1 MDGRLT
7 RHARILA
14 GFAILAGL
22 AACGGGDSPAPPP
35 PPIAPADTS
44 APSVPAGL
52 TATAVS
58 ATRVDLQWTAATDT
72 GGSGLAG
79 YRVLRGG
86 TQVAQLGATVTTY
99 SDTTVVAA
107 TQYSY
112 TVRAF
117 DAATPANV
125 SADSTTATA
134 TTPGVATP
142 DTTAPSVPGGVT
154 ATAVGPTRVDLR
166 WNASTDTG
174 GSGLAGYRV
183 LRGGTQVAQL
193 GATVTAYSDTT
204 VVAATQYSYT
214 VRAFDAATPAN
225 VSGDSTAATVTTPAA
240 TASGLD
246 ARPQN
251 TSCVAPARPTPA
263 TGLQLVRAFPNLTF
277 SSPVGMI
284 QAPGSTA
291 RWFVTQQG
299 GTIRAFANDAAV
311 QAAQVTTFLDI
322 TGRIATGGERGLLG
336 FAFHP
341 QWPAVPQA
349 FVYYTTLTGGNRLI
363 VSRFSS
369 TDGGQTLNNA
379 TEQPLLT
386 MTKNQTDSNHN
397 GGHLAF
403 GPDGL
408 LYVGTGDGGG
418 GGDPMNNAQ
427 NLNNLFGKMLR
438 IDVGTA
444 TGYTIPAGNRWAANG
459 RCGGSGTGAA
469 PCAEIYAYGLR
480 NPWKWSFDRQTG
492 QLWLGDVGQN
502 AREEVNVVTNGA
514 NYGWRFREGGLCFNP
529 GTNCP
534 TTAPNNDPLVGPV
547 VDYGRDAGA
556 SITGGFVYR
565 GTRLA
570 SLVGRYLFADF
581 ATGRVFAHTPGTPF
595 RTLVAADSIATA
607 SQPSAFAEAPDGEL
621 FVLGYGNGFVYS
633 LQPASGGTDLIPTSL
648 VDTGCVDRTQP
659 TQPSSGLI
667 PYAPN
672 APFWSDGTAKQR
684 WMGLPAAAPNTI
696 SAAADGDWTFPNGTV
711 LVKNFRLGNQL
722 IETRLFMR
730 HPDGE
735 WAGYTYEWNDAQ
747 TAATRVSAGKTRVV
761 AGQTWVYPS
770 EQQCLQCHTAAAG
783 RSLGLETAQLNGS
796 FGYPQTGR
804 TANQVTTLNAIGVL
818 SPALTGTLP
827 AYPDPYGTAG
837 TVAERAR
844 AYLHTN
850 CSQCHRPNGGTPST
864 MDLRW
869 QATLA
874 QTNTCDVVPSGATL
888 GIANAR
894 LIAPGEPDRS
904 LLLAR
909 TNRRDSSAM
918 PPIGSTVV
926 DAQGVAL
933 LRQWIQGLT
942 ACQ

>member
-1 MDGRLT
+1 V
-7 RHARILA
+7 
-14 GFAILAGL
+14 
-22 AACGGGDSPAPPP
+22 SP
-35 PPIAPADTS
+35 
-44 APSVPAGL
+44 
-52 TATAVS
+52 
-58 ATRVDLQWTAATDT
+58 TRVDLQWTAATDT

-86 TQVAQLGATVTTY
+86 NQVATVTAPTTTY
-99 SDTTVVAA
+99 SDTTVSAG

-117 DAATPANV
+117 DGATPANV
-125 SADSTTATA
+125 SADS
-134 TTPGVATP
+134 G
-142 DTTAPSVPGGVT
+142 
-154 ATAVGPTRVDLR
+154 
-166 WNASTDTG
+166 
-174 GSGLAGYRV
+174 
-183 LRGGTQVAQL
+183 
-193 GATVTAYSDTT
+193 
-204 VVAATQYSYT
+204 
-214 VRAFDAATPAN
+214 
-225 VSGDSTAATVTTPAA
+225 AATVTTPAA
-240 TASGLD
+240 VTSGLD

-251 TSCVAPARPTPA
+251 TSCVAPARPTA
-263 TGLQLVRAFPNLTF
+263 GTGLQLVRAFPNLTF
-277 SSPVGMI
+277 SSPVGMF
-284 QAPGSTA
+284 QAPRDAT
-291 RWFVTQQG
+291 RWFVVQQG
-299 GTIRAFANDAAV
+299 GAIRVFPNDANA
-311 QAAQVTTFLDI
+311 QAAQVQSFLDL
-322 TGRIATGGERGLLG
+322 TSRVTSGGERGLLG
-336 FAFHP
+336 LAFHP
-341 QWPAVPQA
+341 NWPTVPHA
-349 FVYYTTLTGGNRLI
+349 FVYYTSTATGNQLI
-363 VSRFSS
+363 VSRFRSAN
-369 TDGGQTLNNA
+369 GGTTLDAA
-379 TEQPLLT
+379 TEERILT
-386 MTKNQTDSNHN
+386 LTKNQADSNHN

-418 GGDPMNNAQ
+418 GGDPQNNAQ

-438 IDVGTA
+438 IDVGTG
-444 TGYTIPAGNRWAANG
+444 TGYTIPAGNRWGTNA
-459 RCGGSGTGAA
+459 RCGASGAGAA

-492 QLWLGDVGQN
+492 DLWLGDVGQSV
-502 AREEVNVVTNGA
+502 REEVNVIRSGA
-514 NYGWRFREGGLCFNP
+514 NYGWRFREGSACYNP

-534 TTAPNNDPLVGPV
+534 STAPNGDPLVAPV
-547 VDYGRDAGA
+547 VEYGRDSGV
-556 SITGGFVYR
+556 SITGGYVYR
-565 GTRLA
+565 GSRLG

-581 ATGRVFAHTPGTPF
+581 GTGRVFAHTPGSPA
-595 RTLVAADSIATA
+595 RVLVPGDAIATA

-621 FVLGYGNGFVYS
+621 FVLGYGTGFVQS
-633 LQPASGGTDLIPTSL
+633 LQPASAATDTIPTSL
-648 VDTGCVDRTQP
+648 VDTGCVDRAQP
-659 TQPSSGLI
+659 TRPSSGLI

-672 APFWSDGTAKQR
+672 APFWSDGTVKER
-684 WMGLPAAAPNTI
+684 WIGLPASAPNTI
-696 SAAADGDWTFPNGTV
+696 SAGADGDWSFPNGTV
-711 LVKNFRLGNQL
+711 LVKNFRLNDRL

-747 TAATRVSAGKTRVV
+747 TAATRVVGGRNRVF
-761 AGQTWVYPS
+761 GTQTWVYPS

-796 FGYPQTGR
+796 FGYPPPGR
-804 TANQVTTLNAIGVL
+804 TANQVSTLNAIGVL

-869 QATLA
+869 QASLA
-874 QTNTCDVVPSGATL
+874 QSNTCDVVPAGVTL

-909 TNRRDSSAM
+909 TNRRDMHAM

-926 DAQGVAL
+926 DTQGVAL

-942 ACQ
+942 SCQ